1 MAAIAIA
8 AAVTPRL
15 GWTSRLA
22 HPDEHGRCQPIDP
35 YLQWALTSDFLG
47 YAGVAELDGGAAE
60 STWLSFIARA
70 HSPADLRDFLDHCDH
85 GCRAA
90 DGRPFVSVPAVYH
103 PAADAAPDSKP
114 IFTGRVCRRDLGRLL
129 RCPQLLAFELGLPVA
144 VPDSVAAGA
153 APAPAP
159 RRAEGRPRGSKP
171 TSVIAVIDYGGP
183 FLHPAFL
190 NAGRSGTRFYSVWD
204 QGIAATNP
212 PWQRPAGFGYG
223 REIDRRSIDDLR
235 APGGDELATY
245 ATLAYTLDRD
255 DQTARRVLRDTHGA
269 HVLSMAAGAPDPLE
283 AVHRPGA
290 APARRD
296 AAADA
301 ELVFVQI
308 PLRTLVD
315 SSGGSLNVHILDAV
329 RYIVDRADP
338 QADVVINI
346 SYGQHAGPHDGSSL
360 LEQALDELVDST
372 GGRVVLV
379 IGAGNGRATAAH
391 AELAVTD
398 ARPELLQ
405 WYVPPKDGTET
416 FLELW
421 YTGPQDDDAALAIQV
436 RAPGG
441 SWSAPVAAG
450 DRGAL
455 LQDDQGRPVAQLV
468 HAAQVANGDGPMA
481 LLSLAP
487 TAPGGPRPRALAPA
501 GLWEIRLSSRGD
513 AGPVAVHAWVERDD
527 LPNTLARSEFRN
539 HVSEACTVNGI
550 ATGRHCIAVGGI
562 RCSDGQ
568 ALPFSGIGPT
578 RGAARPAPMAWA
590 ECQENDAL
598 YGIRGA
604 TMRAGDTLRMG
615 GTSVAAPAAARRLY
629 NAIAQARGNTPR
641 QRRAVAKSPG
651 KCPALMIAAA
661 AIADRDGSKLR

>member
-1 MAAIAIA
+1 MAAIANA
-8 AAVTPRL
+8 APQPRL
-15 GWTSRLA
+15 GWNSRLEQ
-22 HPDEHGRCQPIDP
+22 PDEHGRSQPIDP

-60 STWLSFIARA
+60 AMWLSFIARA
-70 HSPADLRDFLDHCDH
+70 RSPADLRAFLDQHDH
-85 GCRAA
+85 GCCAR
-90 DGRPFVSVPAVYH
+90 DGQPFVSVPAVYH
-103 PAADAAPDSKP
+103 PARRAAPDTQP

-129 RCPQLLAFELGLPVA
+129 RCPQIVAFELGLPVA
-144 VPDSVAAGA
+144 VPDSVAGGA
-153 APAPAP
+153 PPPAP
-159 RRAEGRPRGSKP
+159 RGAEGRPRGTKP
-171 TSVIAVIDYGGP
+171 TGVIAVIDYGGP

-190 NAGRSGTRFYSVWD
+190 NAKGRATRLFSVWD
-204 QGIAATNP
+204 QGIAAATA
-212 PWQRPAGFGYG
+212 PWQRPAGLGYG
-223 REIDRRSIDDLR
+223 RELDRHSIDELR
-235 APGGDELATY
+235 ARGGDELATY

-255 DQTARRVLRDTHGA
+255 DPAARRVLRDTHGA
-269 HVLSMAAGAPDPLE
+269 HVLSMAAGFPDPLE
-283 AVHRPGA
+283 AIHRPGA
-290 APARRD
+290 NPAERD

-301 ELVFVQI
+301 ELIFVQI

-329 RYIVDRADP
+329 RYIVDRAHP

-360 LEQALDELVDST
+360 LEQALDELVDGC

-391 AELAVTD
+391 AELSVTD
-398 ARPELLQ
+398 ARPELLS

-421 YTGPQDDDAALAIQV
+421 YAGPQGDAAALAIQV
-436 RAPGG
+436 RPPGG

-450 DRGAL
+450 DHGVL

-468 HAAQVANGDGPMA
+468 HLSQVANGDGPMA

-487 TAPGGPRPRALAPA
+487 TAAGGPRPRALAPA
-501 GLWEIRLSSRGD
+501 GLWEIRLSNRGD

-527 LPNTLARSEFRN
+527 LPNTLARSELRS

-550 ATGRHCIAVGGI
+550 ATGRNAIAVGGI
-562 RCSDGQ
+562 RCSDGR

-629 NAIAQARGNTPR
+629 DAVAQARGDTPR
-641 QRRAVAKSPG
+641 ERRAAARLAG

-661 AIADRDGSKLR
+661 AIAEAADGKLR